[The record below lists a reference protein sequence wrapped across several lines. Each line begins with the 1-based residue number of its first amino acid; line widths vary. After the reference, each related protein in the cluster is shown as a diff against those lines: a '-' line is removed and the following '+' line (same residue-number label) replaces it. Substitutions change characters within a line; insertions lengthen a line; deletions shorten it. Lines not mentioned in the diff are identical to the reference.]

1 MRLLA
6 CIAACVLGLP
16 AWANPAWR
24 VVLETEAESVAV
36 EVGSLQRDKEQVGFR
51 ERRTV
56 RGMQTNANSLRPVR
70 EVLSR
75 RLADC
80 RAQRIA
86 TLSRAVFSDD
96 DALIEHRAVRLNQ
109 AEWQPVAKDDPVFRL
124 VCGRS

>member
-1 MRLLA
+1 MRPMV
-6 CIAACVLGLP
+6 CIAACLLALP
-16 AWANPAWR
+16 AWASPAWR
-24 VVLETEAESVAV
+24 VVLETDAESVAV
-36 EVGSLQRDKEQVGFR
+36 DVGSLQRDKEQVGFR
-51 ERRTV
+51 ERRTM

-96 DALIEHRAVRLNQ
+96 DALIEHRAARLSQ
-109 AEWQPVAKDDPVFRL
+109 AEWQPVAKEDPVFRL